1 MITNDL
7 LQEKYRIQK
16 ALDEQ
21 ANHNLV
27 QYVANAHFKIK
38 EIEAKYN
45 VKFKYNKPMLS
56 N

>member
-1 MITNDL
+1 MITSEP
-7 LQEKYRIQK
+7 LQEKYRVQK

-38 EIEAKYN
+38 ETEVKYN